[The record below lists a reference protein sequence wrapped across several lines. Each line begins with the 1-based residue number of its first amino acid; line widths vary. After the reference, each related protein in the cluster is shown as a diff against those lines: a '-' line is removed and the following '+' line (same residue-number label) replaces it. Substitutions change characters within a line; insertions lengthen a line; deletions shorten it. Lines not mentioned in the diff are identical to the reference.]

1 MTEPTTLLSHQESI
15 DNFPRDQ
22 RQEDRRV
29 GRSIQKPR
37 EPHEGVQ
44 QVPIQVAN
52 GDGTHISMISRR
64 GVTGLHHDRTDEG
77 GGEFQAEAEVGPL
90 FRSFEDLADA
100 GELDSC
106 EQIV

>member
-1 MTEPTTLLSHQESI
+1 M
-15 DNFPRDQ
+15 
-22 RQEDRRV
+22 
-29 GRSIQKPR
+29 
-37 EPHEGVQ
+37 
-44 QVPIQVAN
+44 AN